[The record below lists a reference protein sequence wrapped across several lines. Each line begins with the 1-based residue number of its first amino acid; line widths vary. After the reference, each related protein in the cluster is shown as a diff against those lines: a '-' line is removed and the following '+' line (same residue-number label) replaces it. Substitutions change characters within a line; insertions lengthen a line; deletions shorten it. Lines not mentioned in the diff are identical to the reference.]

1 MTGVNERARLT
12 IEELATDC
20 LDARELHRRGYLIR
34 RFVPRWPEFMWPRI
48 ERIRFDRYL
57 IHIELVNQVTPQ
69 NIRVT
74 WTPCNFGGTRPWMH
88 CPHCNRRVARLFKG
102 LSGCFC
108 RECVGGPRYESQCRN
123 TKARAYLKAYR
134 LRERIGGGRQSAFED
149 SPNALAGLGH
159 NLSSTIISPPV
170 SSVYSLLF
178 IAAVASVRVVLSG
191 SAEFRPNYLGDF
203 RQAAK
208 MARNERIPNSHLR
221 RNARIWRSRD
231 PGLGLQV
238 QPLRHGPC
246 SSMGR

>member
-74 WTPCNFGGTRPWMH
+74 WTACNFGGTRPWMH

-102 LSGCFC
+102 MGGYFC
-108 RECVGGPRYESQCRN
+108 RACVGNPPYESQLRN
-123 TKARAYLKAYR
+123 EMARVYLLAYR
-134 LRERIGGGRQSAFED
+134 LRERIGGGRPVIDPIRERPYRMWRRTYTRIVTEVERLERLLIGSRIVKQA
-149 SPNALAGLGH
+149 PLWIRP
-159 NLSSTIISPPV
+159 LS
-170 SSVYSLLF
+170 Y
-178 IAAVASVRVVLSG
+178 
-191 SAEFRPNYLGDF
+191 
-203 RQAAK
+203 
-208 MARNERIPNSHLR
+208 
-221 RNARIWRSRD
+221 
-231 PGLGLQV
+231 
-238 QPLRHGPC
+238 
-246 SSMGR
+246 